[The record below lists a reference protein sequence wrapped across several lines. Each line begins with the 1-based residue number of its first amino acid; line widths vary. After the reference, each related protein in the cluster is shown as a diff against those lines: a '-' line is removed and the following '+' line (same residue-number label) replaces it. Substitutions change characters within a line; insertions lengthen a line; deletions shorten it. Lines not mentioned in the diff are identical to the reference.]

1 MCVMVKVSV
10 TRGDIPPDSGRSK
23 RIAKFKRDL
32 VLDLFLRRGQFWEAI
47 KEARQYCDHVA
58 RPAMPPQNKG
68 LLLVFHMDDAGW
80 SAYGEEF
87 RRKLTEKVP
96 ELERQVVPDA
106 LRDDLLLY
114 EWGDFL
120 AACIAFDPPA
130 ERLTEF
136 AEYGGPTRV
145 SPPSTA
151 AQTESALSAGA
162 PPIQIVPDPFE
173 RDIERIVFMFK
184 VIDAIEE
191 EIDGRHPEI
200 GVKSIIQDILDDE
213 DLVRP
218 LHSRLE
224 KIPKRYFLD
233 VREDTSLEDIKHGY
247 QVIKGLHGSRR
258 NKSGAP
264 ARDPLI
270 AVQCALLYDKFNE
283 HDSTDRRRRKWTY
296 KRLSEQFELKSARAA
311 REYVITGREVLKKN

>member
-1 MCVMVKVSV
+1 
-10 TRGDIPPDSGRSK
+10 
-23 RIAKFKRDL
+23 
-32 VLDLFLRRGQFWEAI
+32 
-47 KEARQYCDHVA
+47 
-58 RPAMPPQNKG
+58 MPPQNKG

-151 AQTESALSAGA
+151 AHTESALS
-162 PPIQIVPDPFE
+162 ISVW
-173 RDIERIVFMFK
+173 
-184 VIDAIEE
+184 
-191 EIDGRHPEI
+191 RH
-200 GVKSIIQDILDDE
+200 
-213 DLVRP
+213 
-218 LHSRLE
+218 
-224 KIPKRYFLD
+224 
-233 VREDTSLEDIKHGY
+233 
-247 QVIKGLHGSRR
+247 
-258 NKSGAP
+258 
-264 ARDPLI
+264 
-270 AVQCALLYDKFNE
+270 C
-283 HDSTDRRRRKWTY
+283 
-296 KRLSEQFELKSARAA
+296 
-311 REYVITGREVLKKN
+311 